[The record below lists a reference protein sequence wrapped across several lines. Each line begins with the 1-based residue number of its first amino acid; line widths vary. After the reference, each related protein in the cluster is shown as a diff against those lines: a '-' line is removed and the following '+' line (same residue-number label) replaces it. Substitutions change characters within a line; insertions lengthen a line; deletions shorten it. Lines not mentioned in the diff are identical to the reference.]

1 MHNCFLYKFLL
12 RYLGKMKKRGQKIM
26 ENILEVHQLS
36 KHFGKKQALNNVD
49 FTVGKGR
56 IVGLIGPNGAGKTTI
71 MKAILGLFSY
81 EKGQIKIDNHPV
93 SEASHQALAKVGALI
108 EYPAIYPY
116 LTGLDHLKLNATGDA
131 TTERIDQ
138 LVKQMK
144 MESYINR
151 KAKNYSLG
159 MKQKLGIALALIN
172 QPELVILDEPMN
184 GLDPQATKDLR
195 HVIMSQAAAGTSF
208 LISSHILS
216 ELEKLVSEVV
226 IIDHGEVIKQA
237 TIANLNHQEN
247 DFIMLKTS
255 DDAAARTSLAQVGI
269 TTAEAPGLVFNQTP
283 SATLALV
290 IKTLVK
296 ADIDIYDVVHQGE
309 DLEASLL
316 SILHNEKKEA

>member
-1 MHNCFLYKFLL
+1 
-12 RYLGKMKKRGQKIM
+12 M
-26 ENILEVHQLS
+26 ENILQVSQLS
-36 KHFGKKQALNNVD
+36 KRFGKKQALSNVE

-81 EKGQIKIDNHPV
+81 EDGQIKIDNQPV
-93 SEASHQALAKVGALI
+93 SETSHQALAKVGALI

-116 LTGLDHLKLNATGDA
+116 LSGLDHLKLNATGDDV
-131 TTERIDQ
+131 TNRIDR

-144 MESYINR
+144 MDSYITR

-195 HVIMSQAAAGTSF
+195 DVIIEQAAAGTAF

-237 TIANLNHQEN
+237 TIANLNQ
-247 DFIMLKTS
+247 DQADYIILKTS
-255 DDAAARTSLAQVGI
+255 DDEQAQIILQQAGI
-269 TTAEAPGLVFNQTP
+269 AVMKGPGVVFNQT
-283 SATLALV
+283 ATVTLAVVL
-290 IKTLVK
+290 KTLIQ
-296 ADIDIYDVVHQGE
+296 ANIDVFDVLHQGE

-316 SILHNEKKEA
+316 SILHNETKEG

>member
-1 MHNCFLYKFLL
+1 
-12 RYLGKMKKRGQKIM
+12 M
-26 ENILEVHQLS
+26 ENILHVSQLS
-36 KHFGKKQALNNVD
+36 KRFGKKQALSNVE

-81 EKGQIKIDNHPV
+81 EEGQIKIDNRVV
-93 SEASHQALAKVGALI
+93 SETSHQALGKVGALI

-116 LTGLDHLKLNATGDA
+116 LTGLQHLQLNATGADVNK
-131 TTERIDQ
+131 RIAR

-144 MESYINR
+144 MDSYINR

-172 QPELVILDEPMN
+172 DPELVILDEPMN

-195 HVIMSQAAAGTSF
+195 DVIINKAATGTSF

-226 IIDHGEVIKQA
+226 IIDHGQVIKQA
-237 TIANLNHQEN
+237 TVANLNHQEN
-247 DFIMLKTS
+247 DFIVLKTS
-255 DDAAARTSLAQVGI
+255 DDTQAKAVLHEAGI
-269 TTAEAPGLVFNQTP
+269 LVVDTPGIVFNQT
-283 SATLALV
+283 ATRTLAVV
-290 IKTLVK
+290 IKTLVQ
-296 ADIDIYDVVHQGE
+296 AGIDIYDVVHQGE
-309 DLEASLL
+309 DLEAALL
-316 SILHNEKKEA
+316 SILHNESKEA

>member
-1 MHNCFLYKFLL
+1 
-12 RYLGKMKKRGQKIM
+12 M
-26 ENILEVHQLS
+26 ENILHVSQLS
-36 KHFGKKQALNNVD
+36 KRFGKKQALSNVE

-81 EKGQIKIDNHPV
+81 EEGQIKIDNRVV
-93 SEASHQALAKVGALI
+93 SETSHQALGKVGALI

-116 LTGLDHLKLNATGDA
+116 LTGLQHLQLNATGADVNK
-131 TTERIDQ
+131 RIAR

-144 MESYINR
+144 MDSYINR

-172 QPELVILDEPMN
+172 DPELVILDEPMN

-195 HVIMSQAAAGTSF
+195 DVIINKAAAGTSF

-226 IIDHGEVIKQA
+226 IIDHGQVIKQA
-237 TIANLNHQEN
+237 TVANLNHQEN
-247 DFIMLKTS
+247 DFIVLKTS
-255 DDAAARTSLAQVGI
+255 DDTQAKAVLHEAGI
-269 TTAEAPGLVFNQTP
+269 LVVDTPGIVFNQT
-283 SATLALV
+283 ATRTLAVV
-290 IKTLVK
+290 IKTLVQ
-296 ADIDIYDVVHQGE
+296 AGIDIYDVVHQGE
-309 DLEASLL
+309 DLEAALL
-316 SILHNEKKEA
+316 SILHNETKEA